1 MSERTTR
8 PSTAVRLVDILSA
21 GWEPAP
27 ARFIARCS
35 YYPWLVVGTTS
46 IATFIGQLD
55 ASIVQLALPTLE
67 HQFQARLSAVSWVA
81 LAHQLAFAA
90 FLPVFARLAE
100 IAGRK
105 AMYLIGF
112 ALFTLALTL
121 CGLASDLIQLIA
133 FRVLLGTAGAMLGAN
148 SVVILVKAAGPSRRG
163 RAMGIFAAAQAVGI
177 TMGPVVGGALLTTL
191 DWRWVFWAGVPFALA
206 GAVIGW
212 LIIPQTADLRSDR
225 RFDWRGAVLL
235 VPALTMLLM
244 VISLS
249 HAWGPTS
256 PAVIGSAIATAV
268 LLLMFIGQERRVSA
282 PLIDLDLFRITA
294 FAGGILA
301 IVMSYAMLYGMFFL
315 MSFALVRGY
324 HHSPLDAGLRLAII
338 PVALGIVAP
347 FSGALHER
355 LGVRT
360 VLLSGMAMCVA
371 ALILL
376 SVSLTGA
383 SNSVH
388 VVMIA
393 LAVFGVGL
401 GVFIAPNNSATLSAA
416 PSDRSGDAG
425 GLLNLMRI
433 FGMSVGVAC
442 ASAVLSWRLA
452 AATGIGDRTLA
463 ISEDALL
470 AGVKDGLVLLAAFAL
485 TAGVTSVLRTPPRA
499 PAVRAAA

>member
-1 MSERTTR
+1 MSERATGPFR
-8 PSTAVRLVDILSA
+8 ANHLVSILRG

-27 ARFIARCS
+27 AEFIARQT
-35 YYPWLVVGTTS
+35 YYPWLVVGTTC
-46 IATFIGQLD
+46 IATFNGQLD
-55 ASIVQLALPTLE
+55 ASTVQLALPTLE
-67 HQFQARLSAVSWVA
+67 HQFHARLSAVSWVA

-105 AMYLIGF
+105 AMFLIGF

-121 CGLASDLIQLIA
+121 CGLTSDLIQLIA

-177 TMGPVVGGALLTTL
+177 TMGPVVGGVLLATL
-191 DWRWVFWAGVPFALA
+191 GWRWVFWAVAPFALA

-212 LIIPQTADLRSDR
+212 LIIPQTTDLRSDR
-225 RFDWRGAVLL
+225 RFDWQGAVLL
-235 VPALTMLLM
+235 MPALTMLLM

-256 PAVIGSAIATAV
+256 PAIIGSAVVAAV
-268 LLLMFIGQERRVSA
+268 LLAMFIRQERRASA
-282 PLIDLDLFRITA
+282 PLIDLDLFCITA

-324 HHSPLDAGLRLAII
+324 HHAPLDAGLRLAII

-360 VLLSGMAMCVA
+360 VLLSGMMVCVA

-376 SVSLTGA
+376 SVSLTGT
-383 SNSVH
+383 SNSVTS
-388 VVMIA
+388 VMIA
-393 LAVFGVGL
+393 LAVFGAGL
-401 GVFIAPNNSATLSAA
+401 GIFIAPNNSATLSAA
-416 PSDRSGDAG
+416 PSDRSGEAG

-452 AATGIGDRTLA
+452 AATGIGDRTTA
-463 ISEDALL
+463 MSEDALL
-470 AGVKDGLVLLAAFAL
+470 GGIKDGLLLLAAFAV
-485 TAGVTSVLRTPPRA
+485 TAGVTSVLRAPPRT
-499 PAVRAAA
+499 PAVKAAA

>member
-1 MSERTTR
+1 MSERTTG
-8 PSTAVRLVDILSA
+8 PPKAVRLVDSLSR
-21 GWEPAP
+21 GWEPPP
-27 ARFIARCS
+27 AGFIARRS
-35 YYPWLVVGTTS
+35 YYPWLVVGTTC

-112 ALFTLALTL
+112 VLFTLASTL

-133 FRVLLGTAGAMLGAN
+133 FRGLLGTAGAMLGAN
-148 SVVILVKAAGPSRRG
+148 SVVILVKAAGPGRRG
-163 RAMGIFAAAQAVGI
+163 RAMGIFAAVQALGI
-177 TMGPVVGGALLTTL
+177 TMGPVVGGVLLATL
-191 DWRWVFWAGVPFALA
+191 GWRWVFWAGVPFALA
-206 GAVIGW
+206 GAIVGW

-225 RFDWRGAVLL
+225 RFDWRGAILL
-235 VPALTMLLM
+235 VPALTMLLIVTSM
-244 VISLS
+244 S

-256 PAVIGSAIATAV
+256 PAIIGGAVATAV
-268 LLLMFIGQERRVSA
+268 LLVMFIGQERRVSA
-282 PLIDLDLFRITA
+282 PLIDLDLFSITA

-315 MSFALVRGY
+315 MSFALARGY

-355 LGVRT
+355 LGVRA
-360 VLLSGMAMCVA
+360 VLLSGMVVCVT

-376 SVSLTGA
+376 SVALTGT

-388 VVMIA
+388 SVMIA
-393 LAVFGVGL
+393 LAVFGAGL
-401 GVFIAPNNSATLSAA
+401 GIFIAPNNSATLSAA
-416 PSDRSGDAG
+416 PSDRSGEAG

-442 ASAVLSWRLA
+442 ASAGLSWRLA

-463 ISEDALL
+463 ASEDALL
-470 AGVKDGLVLLAAFAL
+470 AAVKDGLLLLAAFAVI
-485 TAGVTSVLRTPPRA
+485 AGVTSVLRSSNR
-499 PAVRAAA
+499 

>member
-1 MSERTTR
+1 MSERTTG
-8 PSTAVRLVDILSA
+8 PSTAVRLVNILSA

-27 ARFIARCS
+27 ARFIARRS

-81 LAHQLAFAA
+81 LAHQLAFVA

-100 IAGRK
+100 ISGRK

-133 FRVLLGTAGAMLGAN
+133 SRVLLGTAGAMLGAN
-148 SVVILVKAAGPSRRG
+148 SVVILVKAAGPRRRG

-177 TMGPVVGGALLTTL
+177 TMGPVVGGALLATL
-191 DWRWVFWAGVPFALA
+191 GWRWVFWGGVPFALA

-235 VPALTMLLM
+235 VPTLTMLLM

-256 PAVIGSAIATAV
+256 PAIIGSAIATAV
-268 LLLMFIGQERRVSA
+268 LLFMFIGQERRASA

-324 HHSPLDAGLRLAII
+324 HHSPLD
-338 PVALGIVAP
+338 P
-347 FSGALHER
+347 
-355 LGVRT
+355 
-360 VLLSGMAMCVA
+360 
-371 ALILL
+371 
-376 SVSLTGA
+376 
-383 SNSVH
+383 
-388 VVMIA
+388 
-393 LAVFGVGL
+393 
-401 GVFIAPNNSATLSAA
+401 A
-416 PSDRSGDAG
+416 PS
-425 GLLNLMRI
+425 M
-433 FGMSVGVAC
+433 
-442 ASAVLSWRLA
+442 
-452 AATGIGDRTLA
+452 T
-463 ISEDALL
+463 
-470 AGVKDGLVLLAAFAL
+470 
-485 TAGVTSVLRTPPRA
+485 
-499 PAVRAAA
+499 

>member
-1 MSERTTR
+1 MSKRTTG
-8 PSTAVRLVDILSA
+8 PSRAVRLVDILSR

-27 ARFIARCS
+27 AGFVARRS
-35 YYPWLVVGTTS
+35 YYPWLVVGTTC
-46 IATFIGQLD
+46 IATFNGQLD

-67 HQFQARLSAVSWVA
+67 HQFHARLSAVSWVA

-105 AMYLIGF
+105 AMFLIGF
-112 ALFTLALTL
+112 ALFTLALIL
-121 CGLASDLIQLIA
+121 CGSASDLSQLIA

-148 SVVILVKAAGPSRRG
+148 SVVILVKAAGPTRRG

-177 TMGPVVGGALLTTL
+177 TLGPVVGGVLLATL
-191 DWRWVFWAGVPFALA
+191 GWRWVFWAVVPFALA

-212 LIIPQTADLRSDR
+212 LIIPKTADLRSDR
-225 RFDWRGAVLL
+225 QFDWQGAVLL
-235 VPALTMLLM
+235 MPALTMLLM

-256 PAVIGSAIATAV
+256 PAIIGSAITTAV
-268 LLLMFIGQERRVSA
+268 LLLMFIGQERQAST
-282 PLIDLDLFRITA
+282 PLIDLDLFRISA

-347 FSGALHER
+347 FGGALHER

-360 VLLSGMAMCVA
+360 VLLSGMAVCVA

-376 SVSLTGA
+376 SVALTGT
-383 SNSVH
+383 SSSVH
-388 VVMIA
+388 SVIIA
-393 LAVFGVGL
+393 LAAFGAGL
-401 GVFIAPNNSATLSAA
+401 GIFIAPNNSATLSAA
-416 PSDRSGDAG
+416 PGDRSGEAG

-452 AATGIGDRTLA
+452 AATGIGDRTLTA
-463 ISEDALL
+463 SEDALL
-470 AGVKDGLVLLAAFAL
+470 AAVKDGLLLLTVFAV
-485 TAGVTSVLRTPPRA
+485 TAGLTSVLRAPPRA
-499 PAVRAAA
+499 PR